1 MLAHV
6 RTLFQPFHKLLIAGA
21 WFFIIFSLLRLAWAI
36 GVKLDHPEGITK
48 LYYIVMGNEVYDAWG
63 LTYTGVTGLVQA
75 FMQAAIVIAA
85 ATATLLSPRGP
96 RTVKLR
102 RIGHSVLC
110 VWSAWW
116 AMNLIRLA
124 GIDQH
129 MGSYVQAAFLSGLF
143 GCNAYRALCGWCKQT
158 PDQQPDAPL
167 PGEPVSHTQA
177 FFVAIAPEPQE
188 AAPEAAPETSLTD
201 EDAETE
207 SSAQTTNKP
216 SLFSR
221 LGNFWKEKVVPRF
234 NKQQVEAWRD
244 KANHVAHR
252 GHVVVVKNARHIARR
267 ARPAAQTAY
276 REAKNAWH
284 KTVASLKET
293 KTATSS
299 HVEPGQSA

>member
-124 GIDQH
+124 GIDQQ

-143 GCNAYRALCGWCKQT
+143 GCNGYRALCGWRKQA
-158 PDQQPDAPL
+158 PGQQSETSPPAIQ
-167 PGEPVSHTQA
+167 VSCTEA
-177 FFVAIAPEPQE
+177 LFVAITPDESPVLPPESPV
-188 AAPEAAPETSLTD
+188 TD

-207 SSAQTTNKP
+207 TSAETTNKP
-216 SLFSR
+216 SLFAR
-221 LGNFWKEKVVPRF
+221 LGNFWKEKVVPCF
-234 NKQQVEAWRD
+234 SKPQVEAWRE
-244 KANHVAHR
+244 KANQVAHR
-252 GHVVVVKNARHIARR
+252 GHVVVVKNARHLARR
-267 ARPAAQTAY
+267 ARPAAQTAL
-276 REAKNAWH
+276 REAKKAWH
-284 KTVASLKET
+284 KTVESLKET

>member
-1 MLAHV
+1 MTSALKA
-6 RTLFQPFHKLLIAGA
+6 RFRPFHKLLVTGA

-48 LYYIVMGNEVYDAWG
+48 LYYIVIGDEVYDAWG

-75 FMQAAIVIAA
+75 FMQASIVIAA
-85 ATATLLSPRGP
+85 ATASLLSPRGP

-124 GIDQH
+124 GIDPH
-129 MGSYVQAAFLSGLF
+129 SGSFVQAAFLSGLF
-143 GCNAYRALCGWCKQT
+143 GCNAYRALCGWR
-158 PDQQPDAPL
+158 QQATGHRPDASP
-167 PGEPVSHTQA
+167 PAVQVSRTEA
-177 FFVAIAPEPQE
+177 LFVTIAPPEVAP
-188 AAPEAAPETSLTD
+188 AAPVTD

-221 LGNFWKEKVVPRF
+221 LGNFWKERVVPRV
-234 NKQQVEAWRD
+234 NKQQVDAWRE
-244 KANHVAHR
+244 KANQVAHR
-252 GHVVVVKNARHIARR
+252 GHVVVVKNARHVARR
-267 ARPAAQTAY
+267 VGPAAQTAF

-284 KTVASLKET
+284 KTVDALREPKANKTDET
-293 KTATSS
+293 T
-299 HVEPGQSA
+299 VV